1 VADDKALALID
12 DLVNALSLHE
22 PEIAEAFRRL
32 HGMIVDMMDVQVALL
47 SENAALGGR
56 LDHQSRFVATLIDGM
71 MNWKNS
77 DEPII
82 REFVALIQE
91 SAELQQRVHDADFRH
106 AWLSR
111 AEKALGDRESA
122 KQLASLIFDGALY
135 DENVIRELM
144 AALGAQTR

>member
-56 LDHQSRFVATLIDGM
+56 LDHQ
-71 MNWKNS
+71 
-77 DEPII
+77 
-82 REFVALIQE
+82 
-91 SAELQQRVHDADFRH
+91 RVHDADFRH

-111 AEKALGDRESA
+111 AEKALGNRESA
-122 KQLASLIFDGALY
+122 EQLASLIFDGALY

-144 AALGAQTR
+144 TVLGAQTR